1 MSKLQLHW
9 TFLYNISF
17 SLRTV
22 LYISSQSA
30 GEHLEE
36 AELKTSLSLRL
47 TQLYKETGLQRLPA
61 TTHTTVLVTPRTR
74 HSQWLGQYTDKIT
87 HRPATSPL
95 PTFIKTGSSYLMWTV
110 HTVQHTVSTMMSVI
124 SQKMVISISKFF
136 SMRDLS
142 QWFTWVMWQSAP
154 YVYKKIVFD
163 LRIMNDILSKGNGS
177 EPVIVKWDTLCFQ
190 SSLGGRVFK

>member
-1 MSKLQLHW
+1 MTSACSLAKRELMSKLQLHW

-95 PTFIKTGSSYLMWTV
+95 PTFIKQGRATSCELYI
-110 HTVQHTVSTMMSVI
+110 QHTMSTMMSVI
-124 SQKMVISISKFF
+124 SQNGDI
-136 SMRDLS
+136 
-142 QWFTWVMWQSAP
+142 
-154 YVYKKIVFD
+154 YV
-163 LRIMNDILSKGNGS
+163 
-177 EPVIVKWDTLCFQ
+177 
-190 SSLGGRVFK
+190 